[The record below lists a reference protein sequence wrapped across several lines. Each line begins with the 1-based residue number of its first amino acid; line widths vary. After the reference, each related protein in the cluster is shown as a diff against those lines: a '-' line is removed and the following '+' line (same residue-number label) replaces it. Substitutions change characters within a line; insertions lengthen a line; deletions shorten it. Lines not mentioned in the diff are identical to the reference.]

1 MRRFKRFISLT
12 LLFVFASLFAKNI
25 LPSNWHSESSDC
37 NEIAHIHNFKTAS
50 QPLGSSLKVSDS
62 KKELGDHDD
71 CHAGKS
77 IVSTVMFTG
86 PFVDFRISRLVFS
99 HHTIFSIKSNFQSPY
114 LDLMRKPPR
123 LA

>member
-1 MRRFKRFISLT
+1 M
-12 LLFVFASLFAKNI
+12 FASLFAKNI
-25 LPSNWHSESSDC
+25 LPSSWQSESSDC

-50 QPLGSSLKVSDS
+50 QPLGSSFKVSDS

-77 IVSTVMFTG
+77 IVSTVMFTS
-86 PFVDFRISRLVFS
+86 PTVDIKISCLVFS
-99 HHTIFSIKSNFQSPY
+99 YHPIFRIKSNFQSPH
-114 LDLMRKPPR
+114 LDPMRKPPR